1 MALDGLHTTAD
12 ASEGG
17 TWESLPIEIRAM
29 ILKSVSPRERLR
41 EINENTVV
49 QLNGG
54 LSCGRCS
61 RCCCSWGLYVE
72 GVCYMSSQDWAT
84 GVARSWS
91 GARIV
96 NTRIMWKTIKLYADI
111 LMGDFPS
118 CRVGTARLCQSMHAL
133 LDVNDVNDGDDAD
146 DALQAR
152 YEAFMSPRLPCLLEY
167 VDVVCTIPVSCN
179 AMATFRARHEA
190 SFGRLFGT
198 AWGIAGRSELWNVHH
213 YTAPHLHA

>member
-1 MALDGLHTTAD
+1 MALNGPYTTVD

-17 TWESLPIEIRAM
+17 TWESLPIEIRVM

-41 EINENTVV
+41 EINENTAV
-49 QLNGG
+49 QLKSG

-84 GVARSWS
+84 GVARSWP

-96 NTRIMWKTIKLYADI
+96 NTRIMWKTIKVYADI

-118 CRVGTARLCQSMHAL
+118 CRVGTARLRQSMHAL
-133 LDVNDVNDGDDAD
+133 LDVDEEDDAE
-146 DALQAR
+146 DALQVR
-152 YEAFMSPRLPCLLEY
+152 YEAFMSPRMPCLLEY

-179 AMATFRARHEA
+179 AMAMFRARHEA

-198 AWGIAGRSELWNVHH
+198 AWCNVGRSELWNVHH
-213 YTAPHLHA
+213 YTAPRLHA